1 MGGNIEEQEGI
12 RLMNDNYKE
21 LLVKKERG
29 TKETLLRVVCMIPT
43 VLAALLTLMTG
54 SIILFLVAVAF
65 GVLDY
70 FVFQWTD
77 IEYEYLYL
85 DKEITIDKIMAK
97 TRRKRVLTIDVNK
110 IEILAPEKSY
120 QLDSYRNRQ
129 VKADDYSA
137 GHDLPEQKLYVMFY
151 DGSKKFLLNLTEDF
165 AKTVK
170 GIIPRKVFLD

>member
-1 MGGNIEEQEGI
+1 
-12 RLMNDNYKE
+12 MNDSYKE
-21 LLVKKERG
+21 LLVSKEQG
-29 TKETLLRVVCMIPT
+29 VKDKLIRVVSIIPT
-43 VLAALLTLMTG
+43 VLAGLLTLLTG
-54 SIILFLVAVAF
+54 NILIFIITVAF

-70 FVFQWTD
+70 FVFQWTS

-129 VKADDYSA
+129 VKVIDYSA
-137 GHDLPEQKLYVMFY
+137 GHDLPDQKLYVMFY
-151 DGSKKFLLNLTEDF
+151 EGSQKYLLNLTEDF
-165 AKTVK
+165 AKTIK
-170 GIIPRKVFLD
+170 GIIPRKVFTD

>member
-1 MGGNIEEQEGI
+1 
-12 RLMNDNYKE
+12 MNDSYKE
-21 LLVKKERG
+21 LLVRREKS
-29 TKETLLRVVCMIPT
+29 TKDTLLRVVSIIPT
-43 VLAALLTLMTG
+43 VLIGFLTLLTG
-54 SIILFLVAVAF
+54 NILFFIVAVAF

-85 DKEITIDKIMAK
+85 DKEISIDKIMAK

-129 VKADDYSA
+129 VKAIDYSA
-137 GHDLPEQKLYVMFY
+137 GHDLLDQKLYVMFY
-151 DGSKKFLLNLTEDF
+151 EGSQKYLLNLTEDF